1 MTNEPALLEI
11 SGASVIRGERLVLD
25 NLSLRIGQGQ
35 HTAILGPNGSGK
47 STLIAMLSRQ
57 LHPLFG
63 GQVAVLGQERIRIA
77 DLRPLIGLVSPALQ
91 ADLAGDDGGRLTAFS
106 AIAASFFGMR
116 SLWDKEPDAEM
127 IRRTEETLNAVGA
140 EALRDRELRTLST
153 GEARR
158 VLIARAL
165 VHRPR
170 ALMLDEPCQGL
181 DPGSRRRF
189 LEDLRT
195 LARGG
200 TTLIMVT
207 HHIEEVIPEI
217 SQLILLKDGKLRA
230 AGHKKGLLEDRTIS
244 DLFDSEARIR
254 RSGDDWYW
262 ASFAAA

>member
-1 MTNEPALLEI
+1 VTSEPPLLQI
-11 SGASVIRGERLVLD
+11 SNASIIRGERTVLD
-25 NLSLRIGQGQ
+25 ALSLTISEGQ

-57 LHPLFG
+57 LYPVYG
-63 GQVAVLGQERIRIA
+63 GRVSVLGEERMRIA

-106 AIAASFFGMR
+106 AVAASFFGMR
-116 SLWDKEPDAEM
+116 GLWNQQPDAEM
-127 IRRTEETLNAVGA
+127 VRRTEEALVRVGA
-140 EALRDRELRTLST
+140 AALRDRELWSLSS

-158 VLIARAL
+158 VMIARAL

-181 DPGSRRRF
+181 DPGTRRRF
-189 LEDLRT
+189 LEDLRG
-195 LARGG
+195 LARAG

-207 HHIEEVIPEI
+207 HHIEEVIPEVE
-217 SQLILLKDGKLRA
+217 QLILLKEGRILA
-230 AGHKKGLLEDRTIS
+230 AGHKDGLLTGKTLGE
-244 DLFDSEARIR
+244 LFDSRVEVR

-262 ASFAAA
+262 ASFGA